1 MLICELAQVL
11 SISEKGQNID
21 DWTIGNHRGLM
32 VILSISIVYPL
43 RITDKIQ
50 YTLFVFVFQGKLKQM
65 VKYPLQRIKEN

>member
-32 VILSISIVYPL
+32 VILSISIVCPL